1 MRAAASSV
9 LAIGMAIG
17 LVGPLGACGRSD
29 GEPAGAPTKAGK
41 GGTASDF
48 TARDIEGKTVRL
60 SDYLGKKAIVLDFC
74 ATWCQPCLA
83 ELGHRRRIYAKEK
96 DRGFVVLAIA
106 MDSSDSVAD
115 VPAWARRN
123 NIQFPVLLD
132 EDSHIAGIYNPKKS
146 APLTVLIDKKG
157 EIVYVHDG
165 YNPGDEIGLEEHVS
179 RALESSAPSALDAG
193 PQAK

>member
-1 MRAAASSV
+1 VRAGSATSA
-9 LAIGMAIG
+9 LAIAIVMG
-17 LVGPLGACGRSD
+17 AVALGGPVACGRIE
-29 GEPAGAPTKAGK
+29 GEPAGTPTTAAGGK
-41 GGTASDF
+41 SGSASDF

-60 SDYLGKKAIVLDFC
+60 SDYLGKQAILLDFC

-83 ELGHRRRIYAKEK
+83 ELGHLRRIYAKEK
-96 DRGFVVLAIA
+96 ARGFVVLAIA

-123 NIQFPVLLD
+123 NIDFPVLLD
-132 EDSHIAGIYNPKKS
+132 EDSHIAGVYNPKKS

-165 YNPGDEIGLEEHVS
+165 YNPGDEIGLEKHV
-179 RALESSAPSALDAG
+179 ATTLDTVDAG
-193 PQAK
+193 PLAK

>member
-1 MRAAASSV
+1 MRAAAASGA
-9 LAIGMAIG
+9 LAIALAVALG
-17 LVGPLGACGRSD
+17 GPVACGRVES
-29 GEPAGAPTKAGK
+29 EPAGTPASSAGGK
-41 GGTASDF
+41 LGSATDF

-60 SDYLGKKAIVLDFC
+60 SDYLGKQAILLDFC

-83 ELGHRRRIYAKEK
+83 ELGHLRRIYAKEK

-123 NIQFPVLLD
+123 NILFPVLLD
-132 EDSHIAGIYNPKKS
+132 EDSHIAGVYNPKKS

-165 YNPGDEIGLEEHVS
+165 YNPGDEVGLEKHIAAV
-179 RALESSAPSALDAG
+179 LDNVDAG
-193 PQAK
+193 SLAK